1 MIDIASPHGYDEPVI
16 NYKSMSATIVTNE
29 NFEAEVIKS
38 ELPVII
44 DFWAEWCGPC
54 KVLSPI
60 IEELAKEYEGK
71 IKVAKVNVDEQPE
84 LSSTKFQ
91 IMSIPTMK
99 FFKGGLEVDELI
111 GAAPKQSIEEKLK
124 KMLA

>member
-1 MIDIASPHGYDEPVI
+1 MIDIASPHGYDKPVI